1 MRNSRLIK
9 VRNFTVGGNS
19 PVRVESML
27 KSPLDSLDSNLKE
40 LKELKKA
47 GCELVRIAIP
57 NKKSLEVYEKLK
69 KEVSLPLM
77 GDFHF
82 SSTLIKEAV
91 EKGMEMVRINPGNLK
106 ESTLKELVTI
116 FKRNHVLVRIGVNS
130 ASFSPPL
137 PPGEEGAREMV
148 EILKKWVGTFE
159 KFSHPFV
166 ICSLKSSDVK
176 TTILANQIFSRDYDY
191 PLHLGITEAGGGL
204 QGVVKS
210 SVGIGILLWNGIGD
224 TVRVSLTGPSQ
235 EEVEVAYEILKS
247 LGIRKR
253 GPEFISCPTCGR
265 ARINVRET
273 MEKVREFTLPY
284 TDELSGLKIAVMGC
298 EVNGP
303 GEAREADLG
312 LAGGKTYSLFFKKGE
327 IIRKVR
333 KEDMVKAFKYE
344 LKKLL

>member
-1 MRNSRLIK
+1 
-9 VRNFTVGGNS
+9 
-19 PVRVESML
+19 
-27 KSPLDSLDSNLKE
+27 
-40 LKELKKA
+40 
-47 GCELVRIAIP
+47 
-57 NKKSLEVYEKLK
+57 
-69 KEVSLPLM
+69 
-77 GDFHF
+77 
-82 SSTLIKEAV
+82 
-91 EKGMEMVRINPGNLK
+91 
-106 ESTLKELVTI
+106 
-116 FKRNHVLVRIGVNS
+116 
-130 ASFSPPL
+130 
-137 PPGEEGAREMV
+137 
-148 EILKKWVGTFE
+148 
-159 KFSHPFV
+159 
-166 ICSLKSSDVK
+166 
-176 TTILANQIFSRDYDY
+176 
-191 PLHLGITEAGGGL
+191 ITEAGGGL

-265 ARINVRET
+265 ARINVMET

-327 IIRKVR
+327 IIRKVK
-333 KEDMVKAFKYE
+333 KEDMVNAFKYE
-344 LKKLL
+344 LKKLLKKGKPC